1 MSEKSLS
8 RLTRRS
14 FLGGAAAATGLLCL
28 PSRLLAKYE
37 AAADAA
43 ENDVVLRFAAMSDI
57 HFKKDPKVREV
68 ARFKRALE
76 FMYDYSAKQKYPTF
90 DLLLVAGDI
99 SDHGIIEEIGTFK
112 KCLDEGLKPETKLS
126 ICMGNHEFWGGS
138 KPLWEKT
145 FGVSANNVCEA
156 KGFQFIALSP
166 EKGTMANGDY
176 LYALD
181 WFEKALADA
190 EAADP
195 EKPIF
200 VHHHYPVSP
209 TVYGGRGHDNWGV
222 KDTYEALNKRPRVV
236 HFSGHSH
243 YPIND
248 PRSAWQGRFS
258 AFNTG
263 TLSYLCMGHE
273 GLGLER
279 YPAGKEEVAQ
289 FYIVEVRRDNS
300 VVLKPY
306 DLAAERFYDAS
317 YIVAKP
323 GAVESY
329 VYTEERYKTSAKPV
343 WKDGTQVVCKET
355 LPNGAVFEFPQAA
368 CDDVVHSY
376 RVEIEKRGKDGA
388 FEPFGT
394 QCFWSYFF
402 FSNVPETLKI
412 ELTDLAAESS
422 YRARIFA
429 QNPFLRSSDKSLEIE
444 FSTPVDPFDT
454 VDKNA
459 PKPDAN
465 MLAVSFAD
473 GKVVNAP
480 TNALETQKPVETF
493 GAPQV
498 VAEESLKGTQA
509 AAFDGSDDA
518 FKIKFDRRDY
528 AKLTN
533 ASLGV
538 RFKFDEFTPNNG
550 VIFSN
555 TEGRGIGFNV
565 DSKERKLALW
575 ASVDGQYRILRAPVE
590 TGKYVD
596 AFATYDGA
604 SLVLYVDGKEAAR
617 LDVKGRLT
625 HPQAEK
631 AQAFCVG
638 ADIGPDGK
646 PNTFFKGSVA
656 WARLYSWAL
665 TAEQVANL
673 SQK

>member
-1 MSEKSLS
+1 WWSAQMSSAQDWQ
-8 RLTRRS
+8 TR
-14 FLGGAAAATGLLCL
+14 
-28 PSRLLAKYE
+28 
-37 AAADAA
+37 
-43 ENDVVLRFAAMSDI
+43 
-57 HFKKDPKVREV
+57 
-68 ARFKRALE
+68 
-76 FMYDYSAKQKYPTF
+76 
-90 DLLLVAGDI
+90 
-99 SDHGIIEEIGTFK
+99 
-112 KCLDEGLKPETKLS
+112 
-126 ICMGNHEFWGGS
+126 
-138 KPLWEKT
+138 
-145 FGVSANNVCEA
+145 
-156 KGFQFIALSP
+156 
-166 EKGTMANGDY
+166 
-176 LYALD
+176 
-181 WFEKALADA
+181 
-190 EAADP
+190 
-195 EKPIF
+195 
-200 VHHHYPVSP
+200 
-209 TVYGGRGHDNWGV
+209 
-222 KDTYEALNKRPRVV
+222 
-236 HFSGHSH
+236 
-243 YPIND
+243 
-248 PRSAWQGRFS
+248 
-258 AFNTG
+258 
-263 TLSYLCMGHE
+263 
-273 GLGLER
+273 
-279 YPAGKEEVAQ
+279 
-289 FYIVEVRRDNS
+289 
-300 VVLKPY
+300 
-306 DLAAERFYDAS
+306 
-317 YIVAKP
+317 
-323 GAVESY
+323 
-329 VYTEERYKTSAKPV
+329 
-343 WKDGTQVVCKET
+343 
-355 LPNGAVFEFPQAA
+355 
-368 CDDVVHSY
+368 Y
-376 RVEIEKRGKDGA
+376 RVCDKIKRKRKICSCRGYGCGRQD
-388 FEPFGT
+388 FQPFGT

>member
-1 MSEKSLS
+1 MSEKNFS
-8 RLTRRS
+8 RLSRRS
-14 FLGGAAAATGLLCL
+14 FLGATAASAGLLCL
-28 PSRLLAKYE
+28 PGRLLAKYE

-43 ENDVVLRFAAMSDI
+43 RNDVVLRFAAMSDV

-68 ARFKRALE
+68 ARFKRSLE
-76 FMYDYSAKQKYPTF
+76 FMREYSAKQNYPNF

-99 SDHGIIEEIGTFK
+99 SDHGFIEEIGTFK
-112 KCLDEGLKPETKLS
+112 KCLEEGLKPETKLS

-145 FGVSANNVCEA
+145 FGIPANNVCEA
-156 KGFQFIALSP
+156 NGYRFIAFSP
-166 EKGTMANGDY
+166 EKGTMSDGDY

-181 WFEKALADA
+181 WLEKAIADA

-200 VHHHYPVSP
+200 VHHHYPVSS
-209 TVYGGRGHDNWGV
+209 TVYGGRGHDNWGA
-222 KDTYEALNKRPRVV
+222 KDTYETLSKHPRVV

-243 YPIND
+243 YPVND

-258 AFNTG
+258 AFGTG
-263 TLSYLCMGHE
+263 TLSYLCLGGE
-273 GLGLER
+273 GLDLEK
-279 YPAGKEEVAQ
+279 YPAGKEDVAQ
-289 FYIVEVRRDNS
+289 FYVVEVRRDNS

-306 DLAAERFYDAS
+306 DLAAERFYDIS
-317 YIVAKP
+317 YVVAKP
-323 GAVESY
+323 GDVESY
-329 VYTEERYKTSAKPV
+329 VYTEERWKTSAKPV
-343 WKDGTQVVCKET
+343 WKDGTQIVCKET
-355 LPNGAVFEFPQAA
+355 LPNGAVFEFQQAV

-376 RVEIEKRGKDGA
+376 RVEVERRDENGEFQPYGS
-388 FEPFGT
+388 
-394 QCFWSYFF
+394 QCFWSYYF
-402 FSNVPETLKI
+402 FSKVPENLEI
-412 ELTDLAAESS
+412 ELTDLTDASS
-422 YRARIFA
+422 YRARVFA

-444 FSTPVDPFDT
+444 FSTPADPFDV

-493 GAPQV
+493 GAPQI
-498 VAEESLKGTQA
+498 VAESALGGAQA
-509 AAFDGSDDA
+509 ASFDGAADA
-518 FKIKFDRRDY
+518 FKVKFDRRDY

-538 RFKFDEFTPNNG
+538 RFKFDEFEPNNG

-555 TEGRGIGFNV
+555 TEGRGIGFNI
-565 DSKERKLALW
+565 DAKERGLALW
-575 ASVDGQYRILRAPVE
+575 ASVDGQYRILRTPIE
-590 TGKYVD
+590 IGKYVD
-596 AFATYDGA
+596 AFATYDGSA
-604 SLVLYVDGKEAAR
+604 LVLYVDGEERAR

-625 HPQAEK
+625 HSQVEK